1 MRTESGL
8 LCLLSSNI
16 FITLVAFRLGLIYF
30 TPSTLHR
37 PILVLFVCLPPSAAT
52 ASTIYHWD
60 FASFRASR
68 IIWCLCVLL
77 VTRPV
82 QYINSIPC
90 PEPQCPLLCTH
101 KISAALSDGTFCQ
114 IAHQLAEFMDNFLSC
129 MRMGPYLTRLNWE
142 RTVISLI
149 LRKFRLQILI
159 NFHGV
164 IPGVLGIFYYNW
176 SLFNVEENIWIS
188 KIPSDTH
195 PHPGLI
201 WYLESYPSITM

>member
-1 MRTESGL
+1 MRTESGGTL
-8 LCLLSSNI
+8 LCWVWSNI
-16 FITLVAFRLGLIYF
+16 FITGCLRLGIIYF
-30 TPSTLHR
+30 TPLHP
-37 PILVLFVCLPPSAAT
+37 PILVLFVCLPL
-52 ASTIYHWD
+52 STIYHWD
-60 FASFRASR
+60 FASFTPAR
-68 IIWCLCVLL
+68 IILCLCVLL

-129 MRMGPYLTRLNWE
+129 MRMEPYLTRLNWE